1 MKKIHIT
8 SLLAVGALFMAA
20 CGGKSSSASS
30 NAGGGAVPPEQQGVP
45 VTIADAE
52 TILNDGA
59 AKIESGEVV
68 LPDVFSASA
77 SYLSTR
83 NGASQGTSQVVSI
96 NKNEKRYYAGRSYS
110 DGTSEEYWIFP
121 ANGGLYGYAV
131 SGGRSQ
137 CVPVS
142 ESDFDYS
149 LDTALEQ
156 AEKNIEDVYEEVA
169 YYVGQVDAMVAG
181 GFAPVYSVSS
191 LGAGHL
197 YFTFTVTMPIDGAG
211 TLGTMSAEGLFVNY
225 LPVMLNAS
233 QVSGTEAYSTQMT
246 FAAGTE
252 TFVLPA
258 GVTCPAGSSQSSQPS
273 SSQPSTGN
281 MTRAEAHALTQN
293 YRDLGYTSC
302 HGEGYVESNGRRDT
316 INDDLSGSEIE
327 NYHLTYD
334 SFENLIQ
341 SQEGPLGEG
350 AAIFTYN
357 SVNGYLTV
365 TTEGDTVYGGAQTH
379 VVTLAIY
386 DDNGYCLKMH
396 AEMYMTYDTMTNS
409 MVEDVDITWGH
420 SGEPSSS
427 SSSYQPVGGNISREE
442 ARALTQNYR
451 DAGYTSC
458 HADGYMSTNGSRQT
472 FSEDIEPENL
482 DNYRLS
488 YGNFEDTV
496 QSQEQPTGTGSAV
509 FNYDSNTGYLTI
521 STDGEGSVQGTPVY
535 VVTRAVYDANGYVVE
550 MYAEMQVTY
559 EGQKVTA
566 IQYSVF
572 TWGK

>member
-45 VTIADAE
+45 VTVADAE
-52 TILNDGA
+52 AILNDGA

-83 NGASQGTSQVVSI
+83 NGASQGNSQVVSI

-142 ESDFDYS
+142 ESDFNYS
-149 LDTALEQ
+149 LNTALEQ
-156 AEKNIEDVYEEVA
+156 AKDNIEDVYEEVA

-197 YFTFTVTMPIDGAG
+197 YFTFTVTMPIDAAG

-258 GVTCPAGSSQSSQPS
+258 GVACPAGSSSQPS
-273 SSQPSTGN
+273 SSVEPAGGIIS
-281 MTRAEAHALTQN
+281 RAEAHALTQN
-293 YRDLGYTSC
+293 YRDLGYTSL
-302 HGEGYVESNGRRDT
+302 HSEGYEESNGTRRS
-316 INDDLSGSEIE
+316 ISDDLPSDAFDY
-327 NYHLTYD
+327 YHLSYNN
-334 SFENLIQ
+334 FEDLI
-341 SQEGPLGEG
+341 SEQEYPTGE
-350 AAIFTYN
+350 N
-357 SVNGYLTV
+357 SAVFSLNASTGYLTV
-365 TTEGDTVYGGAQTH
+365 TTDG
-379 VVTLAIY
+379 
-386 DDNGYCLKMH
+386 
-396 AEMYMTYDTMTNS
+396 
-409 MVEDVDITWGH
+409 
-420 SGEPSSS
+420 
-427 SSSYQPVGGNISREE
+427 
-442 ARALTQNYR
+442 
-451 DAGYTSC
+451 
-458 HADGYMSTNGSRQT
+458 DGYIQG
-472 FSEDIEPENL
+472 I
-482 DNYRLS
+482 
-488 YGNFEDTV
+488 GN
-496 QSQEQPTGTGSAV
+496 AH
-509 FNYDSNTGYLTI
+509 
-521 STDGEGSVQGTPVY
+521 
-535 VVTRAVYDANGYVVE
+535 VVTRAIYDANGYAVE
-550 MYAEMQVTY
+550 MYAEIQMTY
-559 EGQKVTA
+559 EGQKITTIHYA
-566 IQYSVF
+566 AY